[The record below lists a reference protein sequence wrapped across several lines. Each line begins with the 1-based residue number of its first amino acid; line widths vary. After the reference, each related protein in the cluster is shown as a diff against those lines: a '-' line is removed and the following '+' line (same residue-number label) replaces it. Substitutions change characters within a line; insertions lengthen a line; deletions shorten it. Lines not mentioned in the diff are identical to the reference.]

1 MAKVKLEEQA
11 FLQVDA
17 EPSVEKKFQHFV
29 LFVKYY
35 KFMWQHSEHCH
46 PSLPVTF

>member
-1 MAKVKLEEQA
+1 
-11 FLQVDA
+11 
-17 EPSVEKKFQHFV
+17 

-46 PSLPVTF
+46 PSLPVTFWAKLKKIKRNYSTKYDW